1 MSPEE
6 LKLEEQRTAESHAH
20 HSALERIRSFEQTLE
35 SATKTMLFSEIA
47 KLAVDSF
54 RSSKV
59 RFALTAL
66 GMVIGTA
73 SLILVVTIGL
83 TGKQYILGQI
93 QAIGANMIYAY
104 YEGGSNSSFS
114 TVQKDELTEDDERA
128 VRNEVP
134 DIIASSPMVE
144 LHDRI
149 SVGEGKQR
157 DLLVLG
163 VSSEYKTVRNLLVP
177 SGRFFDDEE
186 SMTRTKIAL
195 TTVQLARRLFGN
207 EDAAVGQVIKI
218 SNLPFTI
225 IGTFKERVETFGQ
238 SEIADDTILI
248 PYTVAKYFTG
258 TNAVKQIFF
267 SMGDASEVDKASQ
280 EIHQSIQSRH
290 RAQSVYHVE
299 NLQQLLSVA
308 AQTANALT
316 VVLLLISTVTLV
328 VSGVGIMN
336 IMLANV
342 RSRIRE
348 IGIRKAVGATR
359 QEIRLQFLTEAMFIS
374 LTGGL
379 LGTLIGLA
387 VPFSVRFFT
396 EYRIPISG
404 LSAIIAIVVASA
416 VGIIFGTVP
425 ATRAAQMDTVEAL
438 RYE

>member
-1 MSPEE
+1 
-6 LKLEEQRTAESHAH
+6 
-20 HSALERIRSFEQTLE
+20 
-35 SATKTMLFSEIA
+35 
-47 KLAVDSF
+47 
-54 RSSKV
+54 
-59 RFALTAL
+59 
-66 GMVIGTA
+66 MVIGTA

-114 TVQKDELTEDDERA
+114 TTQRDELTEND
-128 VRNEVP
+128 VRVVREEVP
-134 DIIASSPMVE
+134 DIIAASPMVE

-163 VSSEYKTVRNLLVP
+163 VSSEYKTVRNLLII

-186 SMTRTKIAL
+186 SMTRTKVAVITPAL
-195 TTVQLARRLFGN
+195 AHQIYGSN
-207 EDAAVGQVIKI
+207 DAAVGQIIKI

-238 SEIADDTILI
+238 TEIADDTILI

-258 TNAVKQIFF
+258 TDAVKQIFF
-267 SMGDASEVDKASQ
+267 SMGDASEVEKATD
-280 EIHQSIQSRH
+280 EIHKVIQSRH
-290 RAQSVYHVE
+290 RPQSVYHVE
-299 NLQQLLSVA
+299 NLTQLLTVA
-308 AQTANALT
+308 AQIANALT
-316 VVLLLISTVTLV
+316 VVLLLIATVTLV

-342 RSRIRE
+342 RARIRE

-359 QEIRLQFLTEAMFIS
+359 QEIRLQFLTEAVFMS
-374 LTGGL
+374 LAGGL

-387 VPFSVRFFT
+387 VPFSVRYFT

-404 LSAIIAIVVASA
+404 ISAIIAILVASG